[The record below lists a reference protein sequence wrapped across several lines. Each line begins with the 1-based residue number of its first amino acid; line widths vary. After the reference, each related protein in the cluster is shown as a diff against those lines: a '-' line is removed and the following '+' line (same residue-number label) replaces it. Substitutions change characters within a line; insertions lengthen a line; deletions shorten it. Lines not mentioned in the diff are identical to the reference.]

1 MTTWSLGTEVSFG
14 RAVQRKPFT
23 KQGRMAVGEYHMA
36 QAETSKR
43 SDASIDD
50 QLAQLRDDLKVL
62 TNSVTQLASDR
73 ASEAGEQIRDRV
85 RDGADRVRDG
95 AERARAQGQ
104 QAAERTVATVEENPV
119 TSMLVAFG
127 VGLAVGMWS
136 RR

>member
-1 MTTWSLGTEVSFG
+1 
-14 RAVQRKPFT
+14 
-23 KQGRMAVGEYHMA
+23 MA
-36 QAETSKR
+36 QADTSKR

-50 QLAQLRDDLKVL
+50 QLAQLRDDLKIL

-73 ASEAGEQIRDRV
+73 AAETGEEIRDRV
-85 RDGADRVRDG
+85 REGADRVRDG

>member
-1 MTTWSLGTEVSFG
+1 
-14 RAVQRKPFT
+14 
-23 KQGRMAVGEYHMA
+23 MA

-43 SDASIDD
+43 SDASIYD
-50 QLAQLRDDLKVL
+50 QLARLRDDLKVL

-104 QAAERTVATVEENPV
+104 QAAERTVSTVEDNPV

>member
-1 MTTWSLGTEVSFG
+1 
-14 RAVQRKPFT
+14 
-23 KQGRMAVGEYHMA
+23 MA
-36 QAETSKR
+36 QADTSKR

-50 QLAQLRDDLKVL
+50 QLAQLRDDLKIL

-73 ASEAGEQIRDRV
+73 AAETGEEIRGRV
-85 RDGADRVRDG
+85 REGADRVRDG